1 MVTTGGTKWLKRK
14 TKGKKRTL
22 QTMNSNSHYQQ
33 RQSPPATFNPALLDQ
48 RPEAEGKCEIHGS
61 LLHIP
66 CCFLTIDHKQMS
78 VMLLFSYHKLS
89 KNLKIS
95 LSDIIPSTRLLP
107 ASTMNTR
114 RTPGQQN
121 TKNVKTSL
129 FRFGGQQQPPCSSGE
144 RTHPD

>member
-1 MVTTGGTKWLKRK
+1 MVKTKN
-14 TKGKKRTL
+14 KGKKKNFTD
-22 QTMNSNSHYQQ
+22 HEFQQ
-33 RQSPPATFNPALLDQ
+33 PLSAKTKPATFNPALLDQ
-48 RPEAEGKCEIHGS
+48 RPEGEGKCEIHGS